1 MFQTARHRPIV
12 WIAFCLVLLAC
23 GSDGEKRGMAD
34 ENRSAAAREDSF
46 SLDLTNRSV
55 TMPIGPELGDAAS
68 ARFVEVDIA
77 EVLNPKKLRLTFEVH
92 YQPKTGQKLELGSF
106 ALFPPDNPGKFI
118 VATRGRLRSGGAIV
132 LSMLVLDEVAPEDR
146 VRVEVRQISFRQ

>member
-1 MFQTARHRPIV
+1 MLPRPIV

-23 GSDGEKRGMAD
+23 GSNGENRGMAD
-34 ENRSAAAREDSF
+34 TAREGSF
-46 SLDLTNRSV
+46 SLDLSNRSV
-55 TMPIGPELGDAAS
+55 TMPVGPELGDAAS

-77 EVLNPKKLRLTFEVH
+77 EVVNPKRLRLTFEVH
-92 YQPKTGQKLELGSF
+92 YQPEQGEKLRLGSF

-118 VATRGRLRSGGAIV
+118 VATQGRLRSGGAIV

-146 VRVEVRQISFRQ
+146 VRVEVRQISFRTSKS